1 MKNTENARKLKR
13 IPKEKGKDTALK
25 SKPLHGQ
32 YPLRSQKA
40 NVDLH
45 GTHQWL
51 KAKTEGVIVATQ
63 DEPLHQTLGVDS
75 VIQAPR
81 RLTTSSQGALFLPQ
95 MSIQR
100 HPILLDNIYIGKS
113 VTIMILKHPVNGTS
127 MNRYLLWVC
136 QKWSF
141 FGTSQL
147 ELTKKYKLT
156 GQI

>member
-100 HPILLDNIYIGKS
+100 HPILLDNI
-113 VTIMILKHPVNGTS
+113 
-127 MNRYLLWVC
+127 
-136 QKWSF
+136 
-141 FGTSQL
+141 
-147 ELTKKYKLT
+147 
-156 GQI
+156 